1 MDDGSYDSSDDNLE
15 DIPEDDL
22 NIGSDNENVDKDSQP
37 IFPGASISI
46 GSFMLLLAIFCTK
59 HNITGDVIQQL
70 LNIISLVLPVQN
82 ILCKTLHSYKQFF
95 KKNEKSSSLP
105 LLLSSLFRNNRT

>member
-46 GSFMLLLAIFCTK
+46 GSFMLLLAIF
-59 HNITGDVIQQL
+59 VQ
-70 LNIISLVLPVQN
+70 NIISQA
-82 ILCKTLHSYKQFF
+82 IGFSSYW
-95 KKNEKSSSLP
+95 
-105 LLLSSLFRNNRT
+105 T